1 MGVDLTLM
9 DGKRLRD
16 ILVGSPL
23 PTKEAGERTLKNY
36 RALAALSPDALSSI
50 AYANEEIFLALVMA
64 GAAGLSMSFSLGVA
78 IVAILIVLTIS
89 YYQTIQGYPSG
100 GGSWIVARENLGK
113 HAGLIA
119 AAALMIDYLLLA
131 AVSLTSGVQAIASAF
146 PFLWPHRVLLSL
158 LILAVIA
165 FINIR
170 GTREAGNVISIPVY
184 LFLFTYLPML
194 AYGAVRALL
203 EGPGD
208 LVVVAPVAFEPLTLV
223 LILHAFATGC
233 TALTGVEAISNAVP
247 VFKQPKSKNAGKTL
261 IVMSV
266 LVGVLFLGSI
276 GLTQYLAVIPAGN
289 ETILSALAR
298 RVLGDGP
305 LYIIIQFST
314 LLILAVAANTSY
326 TDFPRVAALLARD
339 SYIARQLSFLGDRL
353 VFENGILLLSGA
365 TAVLIIMF
373 GGESH
378 ALVPL
383 FAVGAFLAFTLSQ
396 MGMVVHWWRLKG
408 SNWRL
413 KSLINGLGAVVTG
426 FALFIIG
433 YSKFWDGAWITFIL
447 IPGFVLVFMRIRRHY
462 EDFDEQ
468 MDPENLRS
476 PISWDY
482 VTSLQRAAVPVAHIN
497 RGTVDAVAFAK
508 LIAKDVMGVH
518 IEVEEGNGVGLKE
531 EWERLWPNT
540 PLYIIRTPYRS
551 IAEPLQGF
559 LEGIDEEAD
568 DGQLTAV
575 VLPAFVTAKWWQV
588 FLHTQTTMQIR
599 RAVNDANRASGYNRT
614 IVEVPYLLEK

>member
-1 MGVDLTLM
+1 MGVDSTLM
-9 DGKRLRD
+9 DRKRLRD

-23 PTKEAGERTLKNY
+23 PTKDAGERTLKNY
-36 RALAALSPDALSSI
+36 QALAALSPDALSSI

-194 AYGAVRALL
+194 AYGIVRAVLD
-203 EGPGD
+203 GPGD
-208 LVVVAPVAFEPLTLV
+208 LTVVAPPALEPLTLV

-247 VFKQPKSKNAGKTL
+247 VFQQPKSKNAGKTL
-261 IVMSV
+261 IIMSV

-276 GLTQYLAVIPAGN
+276 GLTQYLAVVPAGN

-326 TDFPRVAALLARD
+326 TDFPRVAALLAHD

-353 VFENGILLLSGA
+353 VFENGILLLSAA
-365 TAVLIIMF
+365 TAVLIIIF
-373 GGESH
+373 GGDSH

-396 MGMVVHWWRLKG
+396 MGMIVHWWRLKG
-408 SNWRL
+408 DGWKL
-413 KSLINGLGAVVTG
+413 KALINGLGAIVTAS
-426 FALFIIG
+426 ALCIIS

-447 IPGFVLVFMRIRRHY
+447 IPSFVFGFLLIRRHY
-462 EDFDEQ
+462 EDFDAQ
-468 MDPENLRS
+468 MSPDSIRS

-482 VTSLQRAAVPVAHIN
+482 VTFLQRAAIPVAHIN
-497 RGTVDAVAFAK
+497 KGTVDSLAFAR
-508 LIAKDVMGVH
+508 LIARDVIGVH
-518 IEVEEGNGVGLKE
+518 IELEEGNGVGLKE
-531 EWERLWPNT
+531 EWERLWPNI

-551 IAEPLQGF
+551 IADPLLKF

-575 VLPAFVTAKWWQV
+575 VLPTFVTVKWWQS
-588 FLHTQTTMQIR
+588 FLHTQTTLQIR
-599 RAVNDANRASGYNRT
+599 RAVNDANRTFGYNRT

>member
-1 MGVDLTLM
+1 MY
-9 DGKRLRD
+9 GKRLRD

-23 PTKEAGERTLKNY
+23 PTKEADEITLNNY
-36 RALAALSPDALSSI
+36 QALAALSPDALSSI
-50 AYANEEIFLALVMA
+50 AYANEELFLALVMA

-78 IVAILIVLTIS
+78 IVAILVILTIS

-158 LILAVIA
+158 LILGMIA
-165 FINIR
+165 LVNLR
-170 GTREAGNVISIPVY
+170 GTRETGNAIAIPVY

-194 AYGAVRALL
+194 TYGLIRAVID
-203 EGPGD
+203 GPGD
-208 LVVVAPVAFEPLTLV
+208 LAAIAPPALEPLTLV

-247 VFKQPKSKNAGKTL
+247 MFKQPKSKNAGKTL
-261 IVMSV
+261 VVLSV
-266 LVGVLFLGSI
+266 LVGLLFLGSI
-276 GLTQYLAVIPAGN
+276 GLTQYFAVVPSSN

-305 LYIIIQFST
+305 LYLLIQFST
-314 LLILAVAANTSY
+314 LLILAVAANTSF
-326 TDFPRVAALLARD
+326 TGFPRVAALLAHD
-339 SYIARQLSFLGDRL
+339 SFIARQLSFLGDRL
-353 VFENGILLLSGA
+353 VFDNGILLLSAA
-365 TAVLIIMF
+365 TAFLIIIF
-373 GGESH
+373 GGEAH

-408 SNWRL
+408 ANWKL

-426 FALFIIG
+426 SALCIIS
-433 YSKFWDGAWITFIL
+433 YSKFWDGAWITFLL
-447 IPGFVLVFMRIRRHY
+447 IPSFVFGFLRIRKHY

-468 MDPENLRS
+468 MSPENLKS
-476 PISWDY
+476 SISWDY
-482 VTSLQRAAVPVAHIN
+482 VTSLQRAAIPVAHIN
-497 RGTVDAVAFAK
+497 KGTIDAIAFAR
-508 LIAKDVMGVH
+508 LIAREVVGVH
-518 IEVEEGNGVGLKE
+518 VELEEGNGVGLKE
-531 EWERLWPNT
+531 AWEHLWPNI
-540 PLYIIRTPYRS
+540 PLHIIRTPYRS
-551 IAEPLQGF
+551 IADPLLTF

-575 VLPAFVTAKWWQV
+575 VLPAFVTAKWWQS
-588 FLHTQTTMQIR
+588 FLHTQTTLQIR
-599 RAVNDANRASGYNRT
+599 RAVNDANRTSGYNRT